1 MKGLHHL
8 APSGRSILDSSCTLH
23 AHLWAKS
30 DVLAELQSQPCG
42 KCDGRWGNWVSGWR
56 WLRWL
61 KGHISFTFLMEM
73 EGTKIHWTRFPGS
86 RKPNYT
92 CLARTSLD
100 RFHGKSTRSWAVKF
114 SEGCWGAGL
123 EVENWQLQWIPMVLL
138 LAFDGCETPAIMKWL
153 RELGLG
159 RDVDFPIPDSLLEM
173 DAMMEL
179 ETGKTKANR

>member
-1 MKGLHHL
+1 ML
-8 APSGRSILDSSCTLH
+8 
-23 AHLWAKS
+23 
-30 DVLAELQSQPCG
+30 
-42 KCDGRWGNWVSGWR
+42 
-56 WLRWL
+56 
-61 KGHISFTFLMEM
+61 
-73 EGTKIHWTRFPGS
+73 
-86 RKPNYT
+86 
-92 CLARTSLD
+92 
-100 RFHGKSTRSWAVKF
+100 
-114 SEGCWGAGL
+114 GAGL